1 MGYMVKSLAS
11 LPLNDNID
19 LYVYTINGNFVGGD
33 YELAQRNFE
42 HLAQQLA
49 DNAAVV
55 KGFDEFFSDQVCR
68 KYLGKDQGKLW
79 SYLPAFLI
87 TDAHPKQIDDDTLRL
102 LAPLSFV
109 QKQFS
114 SFEDFLNELV
124 QFSRGNN
131 PKFLERFETEESW
144 VDQTLEVVDLK
155 PNFFGVG
162 VNINAFIDRV
172 RGRPTA
178 LSPE

>member
-1 MGYMVKSLAS
+1 MGYMVTSLAS

-42 HLAQQLA
+42 RLAREFA

-68 KYLGKDQGKLW
+68 KYLGKDQDQLW
-79 SYLPAFLI
+79 RYLPAFLI
-87 TDAHPKQIDDDTLRL
+87 TDAHPERINDDTLRL
-102 LAPLSFV
+102 LVPLSLV
-109 QKQFS
+109 QEQFP
-114 SFEDFLNELV
+114 SFEGFLNELV

-131 PKFLERFETEESW
+131 PEFLERFESEESW
-144 VDQTLEVVDLK
+144 VDRALEVVDLK

-162 VNINAFIDRV
+162 VNLNAFIDKV
-172 RGRPTA
+172 RARPTA
-178 LSPE
+178 